1 MKKYEFTGEVK
12 WWFGHT
18 LHQIRALV
26 AFGAVDAGEIGGWIE
41 REENLA
47 HDGNAWVYGNALV
60 SGDARVSGDA
70 LVYGNAWVYGNA
82 RVSGNAQVCNQ
93 DHWLC
98 IGPIGSR
105 DDFTTF
111 FREASGQI
119 AVKCGCFYG
128 NIDAFADKVLSTHGD
143 TPHAKVYMT
152 AIELAKA
159 RINLSEEGGVSDA
172 GA

>member
-60 SGDARVSGDA
+60 SGDARVSGD
-70 LVYGNAWVYGNA
+70 
-82 RVSGNAQVCNQ
+82 AQVCNQ